1 MDAILAI
8 NLNNVIGDSGQLMW
22 HIPEDM
28 RFFRYVTEDRTVV
41 MGSKTFRSLGRPNGL
56 PNRKNVVL
64 TTNRSLEV
72 GPDVQ
77 LVDSWE
83 NLTVPNDAVII
94 GGATLYDH
102 VIANKMINFLAI
114 TLVHDRRDG
123 DTKIGFDFASNLLAC
138 KQGDAFS
145 LAGSNWTVEHT
156 TEVCKSKNDGI
167 EFQFVILWRHI
178 TEPVFSDEISRNL
191 QKSPIDTEH
200 WMKYTDTSDK

>member
-41 MGSKTFRSLGRPNGL
+41 MGSKTFRSLGRSNGL

-83 NLTVPNDAVII
+83 NLTVPNDAIII
-94 GGATLYDH
+94 GGSTLYDH
-102 VIANKMINFLAI
+102 ALANKMINLLAV
-114 TLVHDRRDG
+114 TLVHDQRDG
-123 DTKIGFDFASNLLAC
+123 DTKIGFDFASNLLSC
-138 KQGDAFS
+138 KKGNTFC

-167 EFQFVILWRHI
+167 EFQFVILWRK
-178 TEPVFSDEISRNL
+178 P
-191 QKSPIDTEH
+191 
-200 WMKYTDTSDK
+200 

>member
-64 TTNRSLEV
+64 TTNRSLVV

-83 NLTVPNDAVII
+83 KLTVPNDAVII

-102 VIANKMINFLAI
+102 VIANKMINFLAV
-114 TLVHDRRDG
+114 TLVHDQRDG
-123 DTKIGFDFASNLLAC
+123 DTKIGFDFASNLTSC
-138 KQGDAFS
+138 KNGDTFS
-145 LAGSNWTVEHT
+145 VAGSNWSVGHMTKVLEST
-156 TEVCKSKNDGI
+156 NAGI
-167 EFQFVILWRHI
+167 KFQFVILWRQ
-178 TEPVFSDEISRNL
+178 P
-191 QKSPIDTEH
+191 
-200 WMKYTDTSDK
+200 